1 MSEPVECDDSSPL
14 FRGDSSP
21 SHERTRQPAKRRSR
35 LAPAL
40 ARGAHPP
47 SRAVLRAL
55 AENRRGTRV
64 CEVSMTG
71 VRAPTPD
78 ARAHP
83 ATREG
88 ACAPR
93 RFPRAVVRRR
103 QVACAKAVT
112 SHRTPKPRRCGRF
125 GSVRFPSVSIGVH
138 PWLKH
143 LSAKKFLNAFASA
156 CSKRTNRLTGT
167 ARNRHSE
174 ARIFADDGA
183 DDQRGGDFSPRRWE
197 KLK

>member
-14 FRGDSSP
+14 FRGDWSP
-21 SHERTRQPAKRRSR
+21 SEVGVRADREGRSR
-35 LAPAL
+35 LMRAQ

-47 SRAVLRAL
+47 SGAVFRAL
-55 AENRRGTRV
+55 AENRSGTKAH
-64 CEVSMTG
+64 EVSIAVM
-71 VRAPTPD
+71 RAPTPD

-93 RFPRAVVRRR
+93 RFPRVVVRRR

-125 GSVRFPSVSIGVH
+125 VSVRFPSVSIGVH

-167 ARNRHSE
+167 AWNRHSE
-174 ARIFADDGA
+174 ARIFADDSA